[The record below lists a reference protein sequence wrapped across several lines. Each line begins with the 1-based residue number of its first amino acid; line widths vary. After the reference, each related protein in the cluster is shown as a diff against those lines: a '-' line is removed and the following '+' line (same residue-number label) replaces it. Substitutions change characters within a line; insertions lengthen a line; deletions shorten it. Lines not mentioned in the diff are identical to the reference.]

1 VSARFILL
9 GHPVSHSLSPAIHG
23 AAYAECGLSHR
34 YELRDAP
41 DEQAVKAAIEE
52 IRGGAIA
59 GANVTVPWK
68 QVALSLADRADA
80 TASEVGAANVLVP
93 DGKGGVVAHNAD
105 VGALADELRALASA
119 PAVTLVL
126 GAGGA
131 ALAAVAAARRIGSER
146 VLVSAR
152 RFDLEVPIDAW
163 PNAGPLARLGAEL
176 FPWPGGIEPTFFRA
190 FDVNVV
196 VQATS
201 AGMLGAGP
209 GADVADVV
217 PWKHLP
223 RGAVAYDLVYNPADT
238 PFLRA
243 ARDAGVVAR
252 GGLGMLVG
260 QAVIS
265 FELWLGRAAPRE
277 RMQRAAE
284 DALRARSA

>member
-1 VSARFILL
+1 VSARFVLL

-41 DEQAVKAAIEE
+41 NEEAVKAAIGE
-52 IRGGAIA
+52 IRSGAIA

-68 QVALSLADRADA
+68 QVALSFADRADA
-80 TASEVGAANVLVP
+80 TASEVGAANVLVRDP
-93 DGKGGVVAHNAD
+93 AGGVVAHNAD
-105 VGALADELRALASA
+105 VGALAEELGALVAA
-119 PAVTLVL
+119 PDVTLIL

-131 ALAAVAAARRIGSER
+131 ALAAVAAARRLGTRR

-152 RFDLEVPIDAW
+152 RFDAATPPDTW
-163 PNAGPLARLGAEL
+163 PNAAPLARLGAEL
-176 FPWPGGIEPTFFRA
+176 VPWPYAGEEAFLTAEP
-190 FDVNVV
+190 NVV

-201 AGMLGAGP
+201 AGMLGAAP
-209 GADVADVV
+209 GADVASVV
-217 PWKHLP
+217 PWKRLP
-223 RGAVAYDLVYNPADT
+223 SGAVAYDLVYNPADT

-265 FELWLGRAAPRE
+265 FELWLGRAAPRA